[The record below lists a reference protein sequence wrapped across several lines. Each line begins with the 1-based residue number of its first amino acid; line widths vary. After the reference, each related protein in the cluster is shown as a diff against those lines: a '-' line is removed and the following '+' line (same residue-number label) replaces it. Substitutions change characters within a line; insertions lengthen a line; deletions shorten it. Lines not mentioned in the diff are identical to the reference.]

1 MKTTIK
7 SLLIA
12 LLLFSSSLIFAEDN
26 PFDPG
31 ADPGIVPINDYV
43 VPMIL
48 LGIVLS
54 FYLIKKKKTA

>member
-7 SLLIA
+7 SIVLTLFLL
-12 LLLFSSSLIFAEDN
+12 SSSLIFAED

-31 ADPGIVPINDYV
+31 TDPGIAPINDYII
-43 VPMIL
+43 PMII

-54 FYLIKKKKTA
+54 FFLIKKKKTV